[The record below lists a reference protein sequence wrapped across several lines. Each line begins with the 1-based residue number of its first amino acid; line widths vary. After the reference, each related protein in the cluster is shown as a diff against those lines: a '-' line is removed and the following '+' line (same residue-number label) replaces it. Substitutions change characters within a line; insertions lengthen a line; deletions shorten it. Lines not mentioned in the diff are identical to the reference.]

1 MKSPSSQLES
11 ETKSAE
17 PAVTEPEPALP
28 ERLAEIAEVTAAQS
42 NDPAPVPAA
51 FGALALAFVCELR
64 LPEVELSVGGTP
76 VVGRAAPTLHPSV
89 LETAKSRGEPV
100 LVERQS
106 NGAIVVVGALRTQP
120 TPGVDAMEEIRLEAN
135 KIAIKGREEITLQ
148 TSGVAHIA
156 LRAVGEIE
164 SYAGRILSRAEE
176 VHKIVGRMLRL
187 N

>member
-1 MKSPSSQLES
+1 MKSPSSQQEL
-11 ETKSAE
+11 ETKSDE
-17 PAVTEPEPALP
+17 PASEPSEPALP
-28 ERLAEIAEVTAAQS
+28 ERLAEIADVTAAQRAE
-42 NDPAPVPAA
+42 PAAPPAA
-51 FGALALAFVCELR
+51 FGALALAFVSELR
-64 LPEVELSVGGTP
+64 LPEVELSVGGVP
-76 VVGRAAPTLHPSV
+76 AIGRAAPTLHPSV

-100 LVERQS
+100 LVERQG
-106 NGAIVVVGALRTQP
+106 NGDIVVVGALRTQP
-120 TPGVDAMEEIRLEAN
+120 TPGVDAMEEIHLEAN